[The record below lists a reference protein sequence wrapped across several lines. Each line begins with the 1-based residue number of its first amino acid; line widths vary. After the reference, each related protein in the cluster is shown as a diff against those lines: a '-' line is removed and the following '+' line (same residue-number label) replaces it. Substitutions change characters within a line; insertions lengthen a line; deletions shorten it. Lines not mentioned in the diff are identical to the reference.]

1 MAMQRKPAPHKSL
14 DKRLGIVGTLSFMAA
29 ALAVIPIIVLVLF
42 AVAYMPF
49 GVALLLVA
57 GYLTRRRWTPSLR
70 RRAQAYLNVP
80 EMTSVLRERAEPL
93 RLSPVRV
100 HVESESEPPSGASAD
115 LRNTREL

>member
-49 GVALLLVA
+49 GVALLLVV

-70 RRAQAYLNVP
+70 RRVQAYLSVP
-80 EMTSVLRERAEPL
+80 ETTSLRERAEPL
-93 RLSPVRV
+93 RPAPERLQVVSK
-100 HVESESEPPSGASAD
+100 SESPSGASAD